1 MTSEPQDR
9 NVETDQPNEFGFA
22 GGATAPEP
30 ERTSESRLHDEV
42 EAIAVPSGDIT
53 GAITEAI
60 DEVTDHED
68 RDRH

>member
-9 NVETDQPNEFGFA
+9 NVKTNEPNEFGFA

-60 DEVTDHED
+60 DEMTDDEG
-68 RDRH
+68 RHRH